1 MHIDWAAL
9 GQVAAV
15 SIVASVVFV
24 VLLAGGVRFVSAA
37 KLRTNQGS
45 SGAASLTLGYVCIGL
60 AGVLVL
66 YGISLI
72 VPQLH

>member
-1 MHIDWAAL
+1 MKINWAAL

-24 VLLAGGVRFVSAA
+24 VLLAGGIRFVSAA
-37 KLRTNQGS
+37 RAKSNQGG
-45 SGAASLTLGYVCIGL
+45 SGSMTLSLGYTLIGL
-60 AGVLVL
+60 AGLLVL
-66 YGISLI
+66 FGIGMI

>member
-15 SIVASVVFV
+15 SIIASVVFV

-37 KLRTNQGS
+37 KLRTNQGG
-45 SGAASLTLGYVCIGL
+45 SGAASLTVGYVCIGL

>member
-9 GQVAAV
+9 GQVAVV

-24 VLLAGGVRFVSAA
+24 GLLAGGVRFVSAA
-37 KLRTNQGS
+37 KLKTNQGG
-45 SGAASLTLGYVCIGL
+45 SGAASLTLGYVCIGV
-60 AGVLVL
+60 AGVLAL

-72 VPQLH
+72 VSQLH